1 MTTDVPV
8 DSIVDTYIRI
18 RDAKDMLTNKYK
30 AEVAELEEQM
40 AVLKHKL
47 LDLSKETGI
56 TSFSTPNATAY
67 RTVKNRYWT
76 NDWEA
81 FHKFM
86 LEWEAPDLLEKRI
99 HQSNM
104 KQFLEDNPGTLPTGL
119 NMDSQYTIT
128 VRRSK

>member
-76 NDWEA
+76 NDWES
-81 FHKFM
+81 FYGFM
-86 LEWEAPDLLEKRI
+86 QEHAAMGLLEKRI
-99 HQSNM
+99 HQANM
-104 KQFLEDNPGTLPTGL
+104 KEFVDQNPDLHPPGL
-119 NMDSQYTIT
+119 NVDSEYEITI
-128 VRRSK
+128 RRK